1 MVEFHKDLD
10 CEKCPF
16 KLSLFQH
23 LTQEELAY
31 LNGNRHE
38 VHFNTGEIIFKQGG
52 ALTHMACLTTGLF
65 KIYLEDRNKNNLM
78 LRILKPSELIG
89 GPGFLVDSRHHF
101 TVTAL
106 KNSTACFVD
115 LKAFEVVLRKNPE
128 FALQFI
134 AYLNNAHINL
144 YQKLFSL
151 THKNMHGRVAD
162 ALIYLSKSVYES
174 TSFETS
180 LSRQDMAN
188 LSSIAKESFIRILK
202 EFKDGELI
210 HFEGNSFQLKNLK
223 ALEMISQ
230 TS

>member
-1 MVEFHKDLD
+1 MVEFRKDLD

-16 KLSLFQH
+16 KLTLFQH

-52 ALTHMACLTTGLF
+52 ALTHIACLSHGMF
-65 KIYLEDRNKNNLM
+65 KIYLEDSSKHNLI
-78 LRILKPSELIG
+78 LKILKPAELVG
-89 GPGFLVDSRHHF
+89 GPGFLADSRHHF

-106 KNSTACFVD
+106 ENSTVCFID
-115 LKAFEVVLRKNPE
+115 LNAFEVVLRKNSE

-134 AYLNNAHINL
+134 AYLNNVHIKL
-144 YQKLFSL
+144 YQKLISL

-162 ALIYLSKSVYES
+162 ALLYLSKSIYES
-174 TSFETS
+174 SNFETS
-180 LSRQDMAN
+180 LSRQDLAN
-188 LSSIAKESFIRILK
+188 LSSIARESFIRILK
-202 EFKDGELI
+202 EFKDGGLI
-210 HFEGNSFQLKNLK
+210 YFEGNSFELKNLK
-223 ALEMISQ
+223 ALQMISQ